1 MTKADEMRA
10 RAARATQR
18 TPSPAVESKEP
29 ATTTPAATM
38 TGERPSVVRAKPV
51 RITADLS
58 PQVYRGLIDYAAE
71 LAKDQGRARV
81 AHVHVTRALVAELV
95 ENKDLREAIA
105 RRVRAQLDD

>member
-1 MTKADEMRA
+1 MTKAEEMRA

-18 TPSPAVESKEP
+18 TSSPSAEP
-29 ATTTPAATM
+29 DVPHAAAAAPSTTTKLP
-38 TGERPSVVRAKPV
+38 GVVRVKPV

-71 LAKDQGRARV
+71 LASAQGRARV
-81 AHVHVTRALVAELV
+81 AHVHIVRALVAELV
-95 ENKDLREAIA
+95 EKEDLQEAIA